1 MDEKVL
7 LQDLARLLSAEKS
20 IDKKASMEF
29 AQLFYETILRGIQR
43 DKYVKIKGLGT
54 FKQVE
59 VESRESMNIHTGE
72 RFLID
77 GHVKIS
83 FTPDQ
88 ALKDAVNKPFSHF
101 ETVELSDE
109 VSDSDLKE
117 IDDQFILTEEEI
129 LEELPVEVE
138 AEPDPKEDIVEPVEL
153 AVEPV
158 AQEAESTVQ
167 EIALIAQ
174 NAEPTV
180 QEVAPVAQNAE
191 SVEVIETPR
200 PVEEEEKINLEEEV
214 EPVVAPEP
222 IPFQEPTVEEFVAT
236 HEQKSEEPVLV
247 KLVDPVT
254 INQKVEISND
264 MKGQDTRDSK
274 KHSKY
279 YTLLVVALVLIALG
293 IGYFM
298 GSLNA
303 RSMKPTEI
311 VTYVHDTIVVEKP
324 VPVPDTIR
332 TDTVPVVK
340 KDLTTP
346 PVNKPAAGESLAAK
360 KPAEK
365 PQKAEQK
372 PQPTT
377 SNHDKYPQVPG
388 GAYWI
393 VGTAQTYTLRP
404 GETIRLIAER
414 FFGSRQ
420 MAPYII
426 KYNGVTDPDHVAV
439 GTVLNVPKLEPKR
452 K

>member
-1 MDEKVL
+1 MEEKVL
-7 LQDLARLLSAEKS
+7 LQDLAKLLSAEKS
-20 IDKKASMEF
+20 IDKKAAMDF
-29 AQLFYETILRGIQR
+29 TQIFFDMILRGIQR

-88 ALKDAVNKPFSHF
+88 ALKDAVNKPFAHF

-109 VSDSDLKE
+109 VSDLELKE
-117 IDDQFILTEEEI
+117 IDEQFSN
-129 LEELPVEVE
+129 VEDE
-138 AEPDPKEDIVEPVEL
+138 
-153 AVEPV
+153 
-158 AQEAESTVQ
+158 
-167 EIALIAQ
+167 
-174 NAEPTV
+174 
-180 QEVAPVAQNAE
+180 
-191 SVEVIETPR
+191 
-200 PVEEEEKINLEEEV
+200 VEEEVKNELPAPQVELDPITVNPAFEDPILEALVPTVELTSEEATPEVVTGQNPIEEV
-214 EPVVAPEP
+214 SVQETVLEPQPAAEESMPAVEEISEP
-222 IPFQEPTVEEFVAT
+222 IIQEPTAGPE
-236 HEQKSEEPVLV
+236 HKSEEPVLV

-264 MKGQDTRDSK
+264 RKEEGHSK
-274 KHSKY
+274 KHSRY

-298 GSLNA
+298 GALNM
-303 RSMKPTEI
+303 RSVKPTEI
-311 VTYVHDTIVVEKP
+311 ITYVHDTIVVEKSTP
-324 VPVPDTIR
+324 VQDTIR
-332 TDTVPVVK
+332 VDSVPVVK

-346 PVNKPAAGESLAAK
+346 PVNKPQVEKATVK
-360 KPAEK
+360 KKEEK
-365 PQKAEQK
+365 PLQKVEQK
-372 PQPTT
+372 PQVSA
-377 SNHDKYPQVPG
+377 SNKDKYPQVAG
-388 GAYWI
+388 GGYWI
-393 VGTAQTYTLRP
+393 VGTAQTYTIRK

-426 KYNGVTDPDHVAV
+426 RYNGVSDPDHVAE
-439 GTVLNVPKLEPKR
+439 GTVLNIPKLESKR

>member
-1 MDEKVL
+1 MEEKVL
-7 LQDLARLLSAEKS
+7 LQDLAKLLSAEKS
-20 IDKKASMEF
+20 IDKKAAMDF
-29 AQLFYETILRGIQR
+29 TQIFFDMILRGIQR

-88 ALKDAVNKPFSHF
+88 ALKDAVNKPFAHF

-109 VSDSDLKE
+109 VSDLELKE
-117 IDDQFILTEEEI
+117 IDEQFSNVEDEIVEEVKNELPAPQVELDPITVNPAFEDPILEALVPTVELSPEEVTPEVEKEQNPIEEVSIQETVLEPQPAAEENIPVVEEI
-129 LEELPVEVE
+129 
-138 AEPDPKEDIVEPVEL
+138 
-153 AVEPV
+153 
-158 AQEAESTVQ
+158 
-167 EIALIAQ
+167 
-174 NAEPTV
+174 
-180 QEVAPVAQNAE
+180 
-191 SVEVIETPR
+191 
-200 PVEEEEKINLEEEV
+200 
-214 EPVVAPEP
+214 PEP
-222 IPFQEPTVEEFVAT
+222 IIQEPTAGPE
-236 HEQKSEEPVLV
+236 HKSEEPVLV

-264 MKGQDTRDSK
+264 RKEEGHSK
-274 KHSKY
+274 KHSRY

-298 GSLNA
+298 GALNM
-303 RSMKPTEI
+303 RSVKPTEI
-311 VTYVHDTIVVEKP
+311 ITYVHDTIVVEKFTP
-324 VPVPDTIR
+324 VQDTTR
-332 TDTVPVVK
+332 VDSVPVVK

-346 PVNKPAAGESLAAK
+346 PVNKPQVEKATVK
-360 KPAEK
+360 KKEEK
-365 PQKAEQK
+365 PLQKVEQK
-372 PQPTT
+372 PQVST
-377 SNHDKYPQVPG
+377 SNKDKYPQVAG
-388 GAYWI
+388 GGYWI
-393 VGTAQTYTLRP
+393 VGTAQTYTIRK

-426 KYNGVTDPDHVAV
+426 RYNGVSDPDHVAE
-439 GTVLNVPKLEPKR
+439 GTVLNIPKLESKR